1 MHNSSSNHDRHQANH
16 SHDQN
21 GKQYDP
27 VCGMAVKPDSP
38 HHETFGRKDL
48 SLFAAQGVR
57 RNSVLP
63 SAVRKRPA
71 A

>member
-38 HHETFGRKDL
+38 HHETFEGKTYRFCSARCQEKFQAAPQR
-48 SLFAAQGVR
+48 FA
-57 RNSVLP
+57 S
-63 SAVRKRPA
+63 
-71 A
+71 